1 MPISPSETAL
11 GLRVFQDSTAVAI
24 CAQSTFE
31 RTENLG
37 PVKPDLRM
45 FLMAFCTALCV
56 GLLLG
61 MPLRCGAEDVGD
73 VQRLPPVEDPVAGV
87 DWDREAA
94 AMVQRVQRQVGDSNW
109 MQFNL
114 SSMQPQQS
122 QQQQGQARN
131 TRPYA
136 WSRARIGT
144 PTASGQAAAED
155 YTARIGEGP
164 AWLGE
169 MAPYMLTGDREGVG
183 FHGLL
188 EVDEI
193 YDTNAVGLVPNKGV
207 VREFVTSAIPVTG
220 TPAST
225 LYPREVIS
233 PNQTQLGVWFEQ
245 PTNLARFRAYTLM
258 NLFKE
263 VDRTAFQVYKVYANY
278 GWFKAGKDY
287 TIFFNQSAAPDT
299 IDFEGPNAIPYVR
312 TPQLV
317 MNIPFESLGLGDH
330 QGLVF
335 GVEHMPGELTLRDT
349 AAVAPTQDEY
359 VSVNQMPSVIAKYV
373 YTPER
378 AHIEAAGLFRRLTG
392 SGPDYRSTSY
402 GYGMALSGKIA
413 TWGKNNLILA
423 AQGGQGIAA
432 YSQDS
437 SGLGLDAAP
446 SFFNQGPNP
455 PERGPLKSIPIWGS
469 WVAYQHFWTDTLRST
484 GTFSILSVNDESISR
499 NLTPVNDIE
508 DGSDIKYYGRLLQAR
523 YASIN
528 LVWSPNPTFTLG
540 IEYMYGH
547 RFITGNTL
555 PASATSNKG
564 QANRLQA
571 CVRWNFDHKTPFRK

>member
-1 MPISPSETAL
+1 M
-11 GLRVFQDSTAVAI
+11 
-24 CAQSTFE
+24 
-31 RTENLG
+31 G
-37 PVKPDLRM
+37 PVKSDFRM
-45 FLMAFCTALCV
+45 VAMGVCTALCV
-56 GLLLG
+56 VLLLHL
-61 MPLRCGAEDVGD
+61 PLRCGAEDVGSI
-73 VQRLPPVEDPVAGV
+73 QRLPPVADPSENV

-94 AMVQRVQRQVGDSNW
+94 AMVERHLADSTPGYN
-109 MQFNL
+109 FAAL
-114 SSMQPQQS
+114 QPQQS
-122 QQQQGQARN
+122 SQMSQQARTN
-131 TRPYA
+131 QRYS
-136 WSRARIGT
+136 WNRARIGS
-144 PTASGQAAAED
+144 PSQSGQAAAQE
-155 YTARIGEGP
+155 YSARIGEGP

-335 GVEHMPGELTLRDT
+335 GVEHMPGELTLRQT
-349 AAVAPTQDEY
+349 PEPQSPPAPAQDEY

-446 SFFNQGPNP
+446 ASFINNV
-455 PERGPLKSIPIWGS
+455 RGPLKSIPIWGS

-484 GTFSILSVNDESISR
+484 GTFSILSVNDEAISR
-499 NLTPVNDIE
+499 NLTSVNDIE
-508 DGSDIKYYGRLLQAR
+508 DASDIYYYGRLLQAR

-547 RFITGNTL
+547 RFITGNTI
-555 PASATSNKG
+555 PTQEGATSNKG

>member
-1 MPISPSETAL
+1 MPISPTEPAR
-11 GLRVFQDSTAVAI
+11 GF
-24 CAQSTFE
+24 CA
-31 RTENLG
+31 
-37 PVKPDLRM
+37 
-45 FLMAFCTALCV
+45 
-56 GLLLG
+56 
-61 MPLRCGAEDVGD
+61 AEDSSAVGGTFRGTAKLALMNPD
-73 VQRLPPVEDPVAGV
+73 CRIIACAALIAVCVCAVLSVPLHCAAEDGVHMQRLPPVATPSDMV

-94 AMVQRVQRQVGDSNW
+94 AMVDRHLSDNSPNY
-109 MQFNL
+109 NL
-114 SSMQPQQS
+114 ASMQPQQS
-122 QQQQGQARN
+122 SQMQRQSRGNERYPWN
-131 TRPYA
+131 
-136 WSRARIGT
+136 RARIGR
-144 PTASGQAAAED
+144 PSQSGQSAAEE

-263 VDRTAFQVYKVYANY
+263 VDRTAFQIYKVYANY

-287 TIFFNQSAAPDT
+287 TVFFNQSAAPDT

-317 MNIPFESLGLGDH
+317 LNIPFESLGLGDH

-335 GVEHMPGELTLRDT
+335 GVEHMPGELTLRET
-349 AAVAPTQDEY
+349 PAPTSPPAPAQDEY
-359 VSVNQMPSVIAKYV
+359 VSVNQMPSIIAKYV

-392 SGPDYRSTSY
+392 SGPGYRSTSY

-446 SFFNQGPNP
+446 ASFNTTGPGGP
-455 PERGPLKSIPIWGS
+455 ARGPLKSVPIWGS
-469 WVAYQHFWTDTLRST
+469 WVSYQHFWTDKLRST
-484 GTFSILSVNDESISR
+484 GTFSVLTVNDQWVSDK
-499 NLTPVNDIE
+499 LTPVNNIE
-508 DGSDIKYYGRLLQAR
+508 DGADISFYGRLLQAR

-547 RFITGNTL
+547 RFITGNSIPT
-555 PASATSNKG
+555 SEGATSNKG

-571 CVRWNFDHKTPFRK
+571 CVRWNFDHKTNFRK